1 MKTKS
6 KTSRQPR
13 SQDKADQLASEAL
26 HNATSRESTMNYG
39 AIIQGFVAMHIP
51 VADIK
56 PRENVF
62 TFNAWRGLGRSVSK
76 GQHGVP
82 ICTFVP
88 RRVTDKKTGEVTE
101 TRMPRQTTVFHI
113 TQTELLTVS
122 ASQPAGASMP
132 PTP

>member
-1 MKTKS
+1 MKPTS
-6 KTSRQPR
+6 KTSRRPR
-13 SQDKADQLASEAL
+13 NHDKANQLASDSL

-39 AIIQGFVAMHIP
+39 AIIRGFVDMNIP
-51 VADIK
+51 ISDIK

-76 GQHGVP
+76 GQHGVA

-88 RRVTDKKTGEVTE
+88 RRVTDNKTGEIKE

-113 TQTELLTVS
+113 TQTEPLEAL
-122 ASQPAGASMP
+122 PLGALQG
-132 PTP
+132 TA